1 MQFVVVETLD
11 APREAVFDIISDPRR
26 RAEWQSSLRSVH
38 VTSEGAPRRGMR
50 WHEYTRGGLRFDL
63 EITAFERPSRWA
75 ERGGG
80 RAASAALDVRFDEGP
95 TRGSTR
101 LVIEV
106 DVTLKGVLKLAGP
119 MVRRLMPLALRGDLG
134 RVLELARAPSSS
146 RPARAAQ

>member
-26 RAEWQSSLRSVH
+26 RAEWQTSLRSVH
-38 VTSEGAPRRGMR
+38 VQGAGKPGLGTR
-50 WHEYTRGGLRFDL
+50 WHEFTRGGLRFDL
-63 EITAFERPSRWA
+63 EITAFERPLRWA

-80 RAASAALDVRFDEGP
+80 RAANAALDVRFEEGP

-119 MVRRLMPLALRGDLG
+119 MVRRLMPIALRGDLA
-134 RVLELARAPSSS
+134 RVVRLARA
-146 RPARAAQ
+146 RTAH

>member
-11 APREAVFDIISDPRR
+11 APREAVFEVISDPRR

-38 VTSEGAPRRGMR
+38 VGSGRPGLGTR

-80 RAASAALDVRFDEGP
+80 RAADAALDVRFEEGP

-101 LVIEV
+101 LVLEV
-106 DVTLKGVLKLAGP
+106 ELTLKGVLKLAGP
-119 MVRRLMPLALRGDLG
+119 VVRRLMPLALRGDLA
-134 RVLELARAPSSS
+134 RVAKLARSATH
-146 RPARAAQ
+146 